1 MAARQVVITKNTTK
15 KYRVPKGTKST
26 STSTYKCPV
35 CGSTTA
41 IKRG

>member
-26 STSTYKCPV
+26 GTATYKCPV
-35 CGSTTA
+35 CGSTTT
-41 IKRG
+41 IKRR